1 MRELNGCK
9 QELRGI
15 FEYAH
20 YTTMTLHGRETYAW
34 RGTLCM
40 GHRESLRHSLYS
52 TLYGTLILDILFYAR
67 EITSIQNKRSPKT
80 ATMCII
86 LINTHFTATL

>member
-1 MRELNGCK
+1 MGA
-9 QELRGI
+9 QG
-15 FEYAH
+15 
-20 YTTMTLHGRETYAW
+20 THGMFIIW
-34 RGTLCM
+34 
-40 GHRESLRHSLYS
+40 HF
-52 TLYGTLILDILFYAR
+52 ILDILFYAR